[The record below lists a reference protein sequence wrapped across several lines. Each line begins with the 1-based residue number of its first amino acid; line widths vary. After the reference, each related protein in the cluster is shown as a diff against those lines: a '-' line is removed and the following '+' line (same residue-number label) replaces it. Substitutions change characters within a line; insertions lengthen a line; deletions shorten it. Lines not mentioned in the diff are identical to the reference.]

1 MDTPFQLDKALQ
13 GVGEL
18 LARGGDQAAIVVVG
32 GTALNL
38 LGVVDR
44 YTRDVDVLALATPR
58 PRGEPN
64 NVRAPDPLPS
74 ALRDAAATVARD
86 LRLPDDWLNTVV
98 GAQWKTGLPPGLVD
112 RIQWQRFGGL
122 WVGLPHRLDMIHF
135 KLYAAADDI
144 GTKSRHYQ
152 DLVALA
158 PTPAELER
166 ARLWVEDQDPSPDIA
181 HTLQLII
188 ALVQTENR

>member
-1 MDTPFQLDKALQ
+1 
-13 GVGEL
+13 VE
-18 LARGGDQAAIVVVG
+18 
-32 GTALNL
+32 
-38 LGVVDR
+38 R

-58 PRGEPN
+58 PRAEPN
-64 NVRAPDPLPS
+64 DVRPPDPLPS

-86 LRLPDDWLNTVV
+86 LRLPPDWMNTDV

-144 GTKSRHYQ
+144 GTRSRHYQ

-158 PTPAELER
+158 PTAAELER
-166 ARLWVEDQDPSPDIA
+166 ARMWVEDQDPSPEIA
-181 HTLQLII
+181 HTLQRII